1 MSKKIVS
8 SIGEVI
14 ANDPA
19 FHKVR
24 DVLEREEVFEHFFLI
39 FPELAGHVLPDKYD
53 SGVLK
58 IKVDNPALKNE
69 LKFSEELLINKMN
82 THFKCEKIKQIKFSR

>member
-1 MSKKIVS
+1 MKKIVTS
-8 SIGEVI
+8 VGEVI
-14 ANDPA
+14 QNDPA

-24 DVLEREEVFEHFFLI
+24 EVMEKEEIYENFFLI

-53 SGVLK
+53 KGVLT

-69 LKFSEELLINKMN
+69 LKFNEELLINKMN
-82 THFKCEKIKQIKFSR
+82 TWFKSDKVKQIKFSR